1 MVNVNRFLY
10 FFFLLFL
17 AGCGRN
23 LASSDDRIEYQNSDS
38 LNLIPYP
45 QQIEKREAYFELNS
59 ETIIESSDFFKNESK
74 FLKHLLSNTLN
85 DSIKVLNEISNEP
98 NRIQFNQ
105 LFTKAVHPEQE
116 EEYELLID
124 ENHIEISAFQPQ
136 GMLHGIQTLRQLFIT
151 AFQTGEKREKWYL
164 PALTIKDSPKFQHRG
179 LLLDVCR
186 HFFDKEVVK
195 KYLDALS
202 YYKMNVLH
210 LHLTEDQGWRMP
222 IDKYPLLNEISS
234 WRLDSA
240 GNQYGGFY
248 SKDELKE
255 LVKYAEERYITII
268 PEIELPGHSQ
278 AALSA
283 YPQFSCTGGPI
294 EVANDWGVFKEIY
307 CAGNDSTFTFIE
319 DILTEVMEIFPSKYI
334 HIGGDEAPKF
344 RWEHCPKCQK
354 RMKDEGLADE
364 HELQSYFIKRIEKF
378 LNDNGRELIGWDEIL
393 EGGLSDNAAVQSWR
407 GFEGGMEA
415 ARTKHKVIMSPTSHC
430 YLDYGLN
437 SIDLQKIYS
446 FDPIPA
452 ELAEEFHS
460 YIIGG
465 EGNMWTEH
473 VPDEANLDSK
483 VFPRIIALAEVL
495 WTYNPNRNFADFYRR
510 LQMHYPHLT
519 ATGINYGLETVGAK
533 LSEEIN
539 DSGIFIKLE
548 KNLADLDLKYRWNQ
562 DENFVDYTSPI
573 KLEKSGE
580 LQVQAYKNGEPY
592 GDPIRQ
598 NYVTHQA
605 LNKKVTYK
613 TAYNQWYVG
622 NGDLNL
628 VDGKTGSIDFHDSA
642 WQGFWGEDVEVII
655 DLVDPVHFLGLK
667 VNFYQYANSWIF
679 LPQQVE
685 IETSLDGKVW
695 DEHLI
700 RSNGKPIMTNEK
712 SIKTFEFHNDK
723 YMGMYGRYIRLKAT
737 NIGKVPAGHEA
748 EGQDAW
754 LFIYE
759 IIVE

>member
-1 MVNVNRFLY
+1 MVKVNHYLFI
-10 FFFLLFL
+10 FSLLFL
-17 AGCGRN
+17 GGCGSN
-23 LASSDDRIEYQNSDS
+23 SDTANGQVEYQDFDS

-45 QQIEKREAYFELNS
+45 QQIEKRDGYFELNKS
-59 ETIIESSDFFKNESK
+59 FTIECDEEFSNEK
-74 FLKHLLSNTLN
+74 EFLTVLLSNHFTK
-85 DSIKVLNEISNEP
+85 SIKVKDEDNSSTI
-98 NRIQFNQ
+98 
-105 LFTKAVHPEQE
+105 LFSKIDPSTENSE
-116 EEYELLID
+116 MYELD
-124 ENHIEISAFQPQ
+124 VSSSQIEIRAVNPQ
-136 GMLHGIQTLRQLFIT
+136 GILHGIQTLRQLFIT

-164 PALTIKDSPKFQHRG
+164 PALTIKDSPAFEHRG

-195 KYLDALS
+195 KYIDALY

-240 GNQYGGFY
+240 GNKYGGFY
-248 SKDELKE
+248 TKDELKE
-255 LVKYAEERYITII
+255 LVDYAEDRYITII

-278 AALSA
+278 AALAA

-294 EVANDWGVFKEIY
+294 EVVNDWGVFKEIY

-378 LNDNGRELIGWDEIL
+378 LNDHGRELIGWDEIL

-415 ARTKHKVIMSPTSHC
+415 ARTKHNVIMSPTSHC
-430 YLDYGLN
+430 YLDYGLS

-446 FDPIPA
+446 FDPIPT
-452 ELAEEFHS
+452 ELEEAFQS

-473 VPDEANLDSK
+473 VPDEAHLDSK

-495 WTYNPNRNFADFYRR
+495 WTYHPDRNFDDFYRR
-510 LQMHYPHLT
+510 LQLHYPHLK
-519 ATGINYGLETVGAK
+519 AVGIKYGLETVGAK
-533 LSEEIN
+533 LVEEIN

-548 KNLADLDLKYRWNQ
+548 KNLAYLDLKYRWNQ
-562 DENFVDYTSPI
+562 DETYISYTSPI
-573 KLEKSGE
+573 KLEKSGK
-580 LQVQAYKNGEPY
+580 LHVQAYKNGETY
-592 GDPIRQ
+592 GEPIRQ

-605 LNKKVTYK
+605 LNKRVTYK
-613 TAYNQWYVG
+613 TAYNQWYIG

-628 VDGKTGSIDFHDSA
+628 VDGKTGSIDFHDGA

-748 EGQDAW
+748 EGEDAW
-754 LFIYE
+754 LFIDE